1 MQKENTR
8 NNSMLKPWSSR
19 TVRVSKQDCLLW
31 TCFGSYAQQCHR
43 WHWLGQ
49 GIFTFQKHIPLP
61 MQLKRN
67 SVDVHVC
74 VYTSWIL
81 HSTERLLCLKLF
93 ANLCI
98 LLGEGQTEWVHLR
111 RKALNSYFILLSL
124 SLWFPFIVDFQISHM
139 YFLCHL
145 ICFMAS
151 HKSQKSRTLNSD
163 LSLYNE

>member
-1 MQKENTR
+1 MQKGNTR
-8 NNSMLKPWSSR
+8 NSSMLKPWSSR

-43 WHWLGQ
+43 WHWLRQ
-49 GIFTFQKHIPLP
+49 GIFTFQKHIPPQL
-61 MQLKRN
+61 QLKRN

-81 HSTERLLCLKLF
+81 CSRERLLCLKWF
-93 ANLCI
+93 TNLCI

-111 RKALNSYFILLSL
+111 RKKGFKHFIFLSL
-124 SLWFPFIVDFQISHM
+124 SLRFPFIVDFHISHM

-145 ICFMAS
+145 ICFMAD
-151 HKSQKSRTLNSD
+151 HGFMTD
-163 LSLYNE
+163 E